1 MQRRHLG
8 QLPVS
13 AIGLGCLTLT
23 DAYGTPPA
31 EADAIG
37 IVHRAAA
44 LGIDFLDTSDAYAK
58 GANEVLVGK
67 AIAGRR
73 GDYVVAS
80 KFGNLRK
87 PDGTPTADGRP
98 AYVKQACDASLRRL
112 NIDTIDLYY
121 IHRVDPTVPIEDTVG
136 AMADL
141 VRAGKVRFLG
151 ISEAAPTTIRR
162 AHAVHRMSAV
172 QIEYSLW
179 TRHVEAEV
187 LPVCRELGIGFVG
200 YSPLGRGFLAG
211 AIVEE
216 PPPGDM
222 RRGMPRF
229 SGDNL
234 RHNLALL
241 AEFRRIAAAEA
252 CTPAQ
257 LALAWL
263 LSRGPDVVPIV
274 SSSRQERLAE
284 NAAAAGLTPSAAT
297 LAAVEELF
305 APDKV
310 AGQRYGALAASVV
323 GL

>member
-1 MQRRHLG
+1 MAQRYLG
-8 QLPVS
+8 QLQVS
-13 AIGLGCLTLT
+13 SVGLGCLTLT
-23 DAYGTPPA
+23 AAYGTPPP

-58 GANEVLVGK
+58 GANELLVGK

-73 GDYVVAS
+73 RDYVVAS

-98 AYVKQACDASLRRL
+98 AYVKQACEASLRRL
-112 NIDTIDLYY
+112 NTDMIDLYY
-121 IHRVDPTVPIEDTVG
+121 IHRVDPTVPIEETVG

-141 VRAGKVRFLG
+141 VRAGKVRCLG
-151 ISEAAPTTIRR
+151 ISEAAPATIRR
-162 AHAVHRMSAV
+162 AHAVHPMSAV

-187 LPVCRELGIGFVG
+187 LGVCRELGIGFVG

-211 AIVEE
+211 AITTE
-216 PPPGDM
+216 PPAGDM

-241 AEFRRIAAAEA
+241 AEFQRIAAAEG

-263 LSRGPDVVPIV
+263 LSRDPPVVPIV
-274 SSSRQERLAE
+274 SSSRRERLEE
-284 NAAAAGLTPSAAT
+284 NAAAVDLAPAAAT
-297 LAAVEELF
+297 LAVVAQLF
-305 APDKV
+305 RPDNV
-310 AGQRYGALAASVV
+310 AGQRYGAMAASVV

>member
-1 MQRRHLG
+1 MRQRYLG
-8 QLPVS
+8 QLQVS
-13 AIGLGCLTLT
+13 SIGLGCLTLT
-23 DAYGTPPA
+23 AAYSTPPA

-37 IVHRAAA
+37 IIHRAAA

-58 GANEVLVGK
+58 GANELLVGK

-98 AYVKQACDASLRRL
+98 AYVKQACEASLRRL
-112 NIDTIDLYY
+112 NADMIDLYY

-136 AMADL
+136 AMAEL
-141 VRAGKVRFLG
+141 VRAGKVRCLG
-151 ISEAAPTTIRR
+151 ISEAAPATIRR
-162 AHAVHRMSAV
+162 AHAVHPMSAV

-179 TRHVEAEV
+179 TRHVEADV
-187 LPVCRELGIGFVG
+187 LDVCRELGIGFVG

-211 AIVEE
+211 AITAA
-216 PPPGDM
+216 PPPGDVHH
-222 RRGMPRF
+222 GMPRF

-241 AEFRRIAAAEA
+241 ADFRRIAATEG

-263 LSRGPDVVPIV
+263 LARDPPVVPIV
-274 SSSRQERLAE
+274 SSSRRERLEE
-284 NAAAAGLTPSAAT
+284 NAAAAGLTPSVAT
-297 LAAVEELF
+297 LAAIERLF
-305 APDKV
+305 APDNV
-310 AGQRYGALAASVV
+310 AGPRYGAMAASVV